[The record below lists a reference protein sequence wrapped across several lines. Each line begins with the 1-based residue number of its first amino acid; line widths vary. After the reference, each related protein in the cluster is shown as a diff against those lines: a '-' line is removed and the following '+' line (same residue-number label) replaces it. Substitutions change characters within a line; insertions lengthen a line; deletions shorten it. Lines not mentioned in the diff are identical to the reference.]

1 MMIFLNYSIY
11 SAPKK
16 IKVKSAIGGELSSSL
31 LELRTRCLEKNNNWE
46 RENALGVSRLSIFEV
61 FVCFLKSAS
70 ELSADAEVP
79 HGKLFPFI
87 NNECVAGPMKQS
99 RFNKPRGALSR
110 RNVLNAFLQALQP
123 DGLSNVILSKVRRNK
138 SIPRS
143 LLLYAR
149 RFSLSG
155 YARQVA
161 YTSHR
166 FLSVNRFQGEHRW
179 AHGRAPQCN
188 ASNVHC
194 ANGARSQLITAAAAA
209 AMHLLKHAWA
219 A

>member
-1 MMIFLNYSIY
+1 MMVFLNYSIN
-11 SAPKK
+11 SAQKK
-16 IKVKSAIGGELSSSL
+16 SKWSL
-31 LELRTRCLEKNNNWE
+31 PLEESWVPGWWNYGPDAWRKTTTENATEAHWE
-46 RENALGVSRLSIFEV
+46 RVVSLFSRFLSL
-61 FVCFLKSAS
+61 FLKSVS

-123 DGLSNVILSKVRRNK
+123 DWLSNVILSKARRNK

-155 YARQVA
+155 CARQVA
-161 YTSHR
+161 YTSYR

-179 AHGRAPQCN
+179 AQPRTTMQCEER
-188 ASNVHC
+188 HC
-194 ANGARSQLITAAAAA
+194 ANGARSQLITAAAA
-209 AMHLLKHAWA
+209 MHLLKHAWA